1 MKPKFTFV
9 TNEDDWE
16 GLYMDDNLVEE
27 GHTIALQWV
36 VEYLNNGYSE
46 WKQLVVKGE
55 WLYDEGALPATL
67 TELLEKENDHE
78 V

>member
-9 TNEDDWE
+9 TNHDDWE

-36 VEYLNNGYSE
+36 VSHLNNGYSE
-46 WKQLVVKGE
+46 WKQLVVEGE
-55 WLYDEGALPATL
+55 WLYDEGALPPTL
-67 TELLEKENDHE
+67 TELLEKENRNE